1 VAWVFGVDPRNFADA
16 AQGFGHGFAAG
27 AAKGAAILAKG
38 VEAAAEQAYA
48 LATDSKARA
57 AAGQRLVQGAEAVG
71 TFSAGVIHDPG
82 GAVSEAAGAVQR
94 GASAV
99 ADAAE
104 GAFGAYKTA
113 AASGAGAE
121 FLGEA
126 LGESAVLAVGAVA
139 PGGGEAE
146 AGVLAAEGTEALGA
160 GAAELTESLAAGQG
174 ATLGTGSGAAEA
186 GEAKAAEIEL
196 DRLAEGAMDERAMTV
211 RQSPAEINAVIQ
223 KNLRSPEKGLRL
235 EGEIGKLIADERFS
249 VLSAGR
255 QVGLNGSTGE
265 IDLETDEAI
274 IECYSASNG
283 KLAQIKKL
291 VRDAAMNPSGKP
303 VVLYAP
309 SYGGMAAR
317 DIVAAG
323 AMVAKTPD
331 ELVAIL
337 KSLRGK

>member
-1 VAWVFGVDPRNFADA
+1 MARRTCGGVTPKEANLTDPRDAWVASVFGVDPRDFADA
-16 AQGFGHGFAAG
+16 AQGFGHG
-27 AAKGAAILAKG
+27 L
-38 VEAAAEQAYA
+38 
-48 LATDSKARA
+48 
-57 AAGQRLVQGAEAVG
+57 
-71 TFSAGVIHDPG
+71 
-82 GAVSEAAGAVQR
+82 
-94 GASAV
+94 
-99 ADAAE
+99 
-104 GAFGAYKTA
+104 
-113 AASGAGAE
+113 
-121 FLGEA
+121 
-126 LGESAVLAVGAVA
+126 
-139 PGGGEAE
+139 
-146 AGVLAAEGTEALGA
+146 
-160 GAAELTESLAAGQG
+160 
-174 ATLGTGSGAAEA
+174 
-186 GEAKAAEIEL
+186 
-196 DRLAEGAMDERAMTV
+196 DERAMTV
-211 RQSPAEINAVIQ
+211 RQSPAEIDAVIQ

-323 AMVAKTPD
+323 ARVAKTPD